1 MTASIEDILSRRRT
15 LTAKIACQRQSLGKE
30 LEVWVAPLAL
40 VDHGLGVL
48 RYVKRN
54 PLLVAGAVS
63 VLLALRHRG
72 GTGTWLGRG
81 LLVWR
86 LFNRFRNLGQS
97 NVRRH
102 TDRALPL
109 DSSFRRS

>member
-1 MTASIEDILSRRRT
+1 MEDILARRRT
-15 LTAKIACQRQSLGKE
+15 LTAAITCQRQSLGEE
-30 LEVWVAPLAL
+30 LEVWVSPLAL

-63 VLLALRHRG
+63 VLLTLRRRG
-72 GTGTWLGRG
+72 GSGTWLGRG

-97 NVRRH
+97 NARQRINS
-102 TDRALPL
+102 ALPPGP
-109 DSSFRRS
+109 SSRGV